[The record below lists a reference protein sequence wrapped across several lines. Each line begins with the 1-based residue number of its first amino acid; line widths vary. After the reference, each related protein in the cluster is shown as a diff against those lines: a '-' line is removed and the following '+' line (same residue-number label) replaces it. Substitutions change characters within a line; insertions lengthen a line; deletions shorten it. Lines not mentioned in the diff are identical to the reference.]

1 MATSYKLPAPS
12 AERRAP
18 SAELADDHRSPIGWP
33 DSLAFIRL
41 SAFLSLSVRI
51 PIHHLEE

>member
-1 MATSYKLPAPS
+1 MATSYKLP
-12 AERRAP
+12 AP